1 MTRRA
6 VPTTTIPKRFTIRYL
21 NTYVDGDVFDA
32 PSLKTAIDAA
42 RKL

>member
-6 VPTTTIPKRFTIRYL
+6 VPTVPKRFTLRYL

-32 PSLKTAIDAA
+32 PSLKTAIVVA